1 MKQRVFIL
9 IAVLAALGLSAC
21 TTPEAEQVVQTV
33 VVKETVVQ
41 ENEVVITNT
50 AIPPNPYA
58 GTLTIGIPIVVE
70 TLDPVAS
77 IAVMIQNVA
86 LAPYESLTFLNGDT
100 GEVEP
105 LLAESWEIEDSTT
118 YIFHLRQGVQFSNGE
133 PFNADAVVFTYEFNK
148 AEESGIRIWS
158 WQTVESLEKV
168 DDYTIKITTTE
179 PDPVF
184 LKRMGTPH
192 ASIYPPKHSQEVGY
206 DGLNTDPIGTGPFV
220 LKEWVRGEKVVYEAY
235 PDYWGGPGVAG
246 VETLVWKSIPETDSR
261 IAALEA
267 GEIDIALDM
276 PPTQIGVLMD
286 HPDLSVSRALGTR
299 IFYVMFNNVS
309 TGIGTPLEDVRVR
322 QALIYAVDRQAIVDA
337 VFRGQ
342 GEVIST
348 YIGPLQFGF
357 NPDLAPLPYDPEK
370 AQELLTEA
378 GYPNGFEIGIAC
390 PSGYYANGV
399 EACQAIVGYLDD
411 ILDINLVVR
420 EANLHWDLECKQEFE
435 PMFFDGAGDRF
446 LDPTYPVN
454 LTVITDNNCWAHW
467 DNPELQALLME
478 ATEIVDPDQRRA
490 IYYEVAEL
498 MQADPPGIPLWQVY
512 NFTGLNKRVSGYTPW
527 PTELVNLRGVRVLD

>member
-1 MKQRVFIL
+1 MKLRISIL
-9 IAVLAALGLSAC
+9 FSFLVALGLSAC
-21 TTPEAEQVVQTV
+21 ATAVGVETV

-41 ENEVVITNT
+41 EKEVLVTTT
-50 AIPPNPYA
+50 AEPSNPYK
-58 GTLTIGIPIVVE
+58 GTLTVGIPIVVE
-70 TLDPVAS
+70 TLDPISS

-86 LAPYESLTFLNGDT
+86 LLPYESLTFLNGAT

-105 LLAESWEIEDSTT
+105 LLAESWEILDPTT
-118 YIFHLRQGVQFSNGE
+118 YVFKLRQGVQFSNGE
-133 PFNADAVVFTYEFNK
+133 PLNADAVVFTYEFNK
-148 AEESGIRIWS
+148 AEETGGRIWS
-158 WQTVESLEKV
+158 WQTVESVEKV
-168 DDYTIKITTTE
+168 DEYTVKITTTE

-192 ASIYPPKHSQEVGY
+192 ASIYPPVHSEEVGY
-206 DGLNTDPIGTGPFV
+206 DGLSIEPIGTGPFV
-220 LKEWVRGEKVVYEAY
+220 LKEWVRGDKVVYEAN
-235 PDYWGGPGVAG
+235 PSYWGGPGVAG
-246 VETLVWKSIPETDSR
+246 VETVVWKSIPEADSR

-286 HPDLSVSRALGTR
+286 QPDLTVSRALGTR
-299 IFYVMFNNVS
+299 IFYNMFNNVS

-322 QALIYAVDRQAIVDA
+322 QALIYAVDRQAIIDA
-337 VFRGQ
+337 VYRGQ

-348 YIGPLQFGF
+348 YIGPLQFGY
-357 NPDLAPLPYDPEK
+357 NPDLPPIPYDPEK

-378 GYPNGFEIGIAC
+378 GYPDGFEIGMAC

-399 EACQAIVGYLDD
+399 EACQAIVGYLDEF
-411 ILDINLVVR
+411 LDITLNVR

-446 LDPTYPVN
+446 LDPVYPVN
-454 LTVITDNNCWAHW
+454 LIVITEDNCWAHW
-467 DNPELQALLME
+467 DNPELQALLKE
-478 ATEIVDPDQRRA
+478 AGGIVDPDKRRE
-490 IYYEVAEL
+490 IYYQAAEL

-512 NFTGLNKRVSGYTPW
+512 NFTGLNKRVSGFTPW
-527 PTELVNLRGVRVLD
+527 PTELVNLRGVQVTE